1 MAWNNGHSR
10 TSTAAWKR
18 IRQQAKRDLPYQ
30 CTQCGTGEP
39 LELDHIINHKAGGTD
54 DLSNLQWL
62 CNKHHKQKTAQE
74 SQRARGMNYT
84 RPPQPSIGEGKPPSP
99 S

>member
-1 MAWNNGHSR
+1 MAWDNGHGR

-18 IRQQAKRDLPYQ
+18 IRQQAKHDLPYQ
-30 CTQCGTGEP
+30 CAQCGADEQ

-62 CNKHHKQKTAQE
+62 CAPCHKMKTAEE
-74 SQRARGMNYT
+74 SRRARGGNYIRNP
-84 RPPQPSIGEGKPPSP
+84 RPPIGKTESP
-99 S
+99 

>member
-1 MAWNNGHSR
+1 MAWDSGPTR

-18 IRQQAKRDLPYQ
+18 IRQQAKHELPYL
-30 CTQCGTGEP
+30 CAQCGAGEP

-62 CNKHHKQKTAQE
+62 CPTCHMRKTQKEAAK
-74 SQRARGMNYT
+74 AREAWK
-84 RPPQPSIGEGKPPSP
+84 RKPEQHPGLK
-99 S
+99 

>member
-1 MAWNNGHSR
+1 MAWDNGHSR

-18 IRQQAKRDLPYQ
+18 IRQQAKHDLPYL
-30 CTQCGTGEP
+30 CAQCGTDEQ

-62 CNKHHKQKTAQE
+62 CAPCNLSKGAKDPIDF
-74 SQRARGMNYT
+74 ARERGLLV
-84 RPPQPSIGEGKPPSP
+84 
-99 S
+99 